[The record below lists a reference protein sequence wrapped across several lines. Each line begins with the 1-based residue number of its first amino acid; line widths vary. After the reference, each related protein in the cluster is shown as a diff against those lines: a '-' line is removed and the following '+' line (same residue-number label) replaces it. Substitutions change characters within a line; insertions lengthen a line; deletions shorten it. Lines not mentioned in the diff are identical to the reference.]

1 MNNGGEEELRR
12 GVNKE
17 EEEEGEAGK
26 SIDYTVISGSPGN
39 KQQFLED
46 QVLLSVSGWKLLH
59 ITVSSADESISKCF
73 LAQMNPLPN
82 WKFPS

>member
-12 GVNKE
+12 GIDKE

-46 QVLLSVSGWKLLH
+46 QVLLSVSARNSGGNCCTLQ
-59 ITVSSADESISKCF
+59 F
-73 LAQMNPLPN
+73 LAQMNLFPN
-82 WKFPS
+82 VF

>member
-12 GVNKE
+12 GGNKE

-46 QVLLSVSGWKLLH
+46 QVLLSVSDGNCC
-59 ITVSSADESISKCF
+59 TFQF
-73 LAQMNPLPN
+73 LAQMNLFPN
-82 WKFPS
+82 VF